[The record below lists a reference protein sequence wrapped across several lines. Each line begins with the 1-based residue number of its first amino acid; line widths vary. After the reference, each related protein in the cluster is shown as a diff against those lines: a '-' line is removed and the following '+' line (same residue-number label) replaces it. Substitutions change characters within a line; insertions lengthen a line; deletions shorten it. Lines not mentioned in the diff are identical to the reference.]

1 MNWKLKFKYQL
12 KIFVIW
18 VENFQIW
25 LEYFHIRVENVIIW
39 KFSSLSWKFSKSD
52 IVYLKRIGKLCLSFE
67 IFFLQVRK
75 KIFTASRSGIS
86 ARCLAPAIA
95 QDIASSFIFAI
106 RATVVSSLFWKIRW
120 FRSFQTFQEIMRI
133 KNRVPCLGASWR
145 VSSDS
150 HQWCVVV
157 NCAQF
162 ISMMGS
168 QATQVA
174 MASQI
179 FLVYLQ
185 SASRCRDVSS
195 VHRQRGQT
203 PLFCQPLIAGRSEVQ
218 TQF

>member
-1 MNWKLKFKYQL
+1 MIPIPCEYRNRDIKRRQEGRSQRGSSCQVVCSLTSTSISLVVKVASTYPRSSTTSPS
-12 KIFVIW
+12 KIPEACVIHPTAT
-18 VENFQIW
+18 VPGIPTPE
-25 LEYFHIRVENVIIW
+25 R
-39 KFSSLSWKFSKSD
+39 K
-52 IVYLKRIGKLCLSFE
+52 KRRYERGSE
-67 IFFLQVRK
+67 VRK

-95 QDIASSFIFAI
+95 QDFASSFIFAI
-106 RATVVSSLFWKIRW
+106 RATV
-120 FRSFQTFQEIMRI
+120 
-133 KNRVPCLGASWR
+133 
-145 VSSDS
+145 
-150 HQWCVVV
+150 
-157 NCAQF
+157 F

-203 PLFCQPLIAGRSEVQ
+203 PLFCQPLIASRSEVQ